1 MHQMLLHT
9 EDSSLLGYDAVS
21 VGKQGVLGESAA
33 SLLGLSGPRRDE
45 DGDSMLL

>member
-9 EDSSLLGYDAVS
+9 EDSGLLGYDAVS
-21 VGKQGVLGESAA
+21 VGKQSVLGESDA

-45 DGDSMLL
+45 DGGTMYL

>member
-1 MHQMLLHT
+1 MLLHT

-21 VGKQGVLGESAA
+21 VAKQGVLGESAA

-45 DGDSMLL
+45 DGGSMLL